1 MIRTDEANTLVKIQ
15 GPDYEVVCDHE
26 AATVRFHGRLRLR
39 GVTEY
44 APIVYLLNELAE
56 QKTASI
62 TLDVRELQFLNS
74 SGLDM
79 LLKFIIRVRK
89 LKASQVTL
97 FLAERY
103 PWQQKSLKN
112 LQRLMPSMTLEIE

>member
-1 MIRTDEANTLVKIQ
+1 MIRADDPNALVNVQ
-15 GPDYEVVCDHE
+15 GPDYEVVCDPTT
-26 AATVRFHGRLRLR
+26 ATVTFHGRLRLR

-56 QKTASI
+56 QKTASM
-62 TLDVRELQFLNS
+62 TLDFRELQFLNS

-89 LKASQVTL
+89 LKVSQVTV
-97 FLAERY
+97 FLTERY